1 MKTRRTMAVVAFAAL
16 PLLSVADDT
25 VADDKEKTDEI
36 VVVGR
41 SVATSS
47 ARIEV
52 ERELLVDTAA
62 ALRDM
67 PGATVNRNGPLTGIA
82 QYRGMFGDR
91 IAVDIDS
98 LGVISGGPNAMDAP
112 LSYMSPMMTEELVVT
127 RGIAAVSLA
136 PESIGGHISTRTSRG
151 DFGVDEFGLS
161 GMIGTRYSENGNL
174 STTAARMTLA
184 EDRHRVSAIAE
195 FDHGDDIETPRGVI
209 VPTRLDR
216 DRYDLSY
223 AYDDGD
229 SEFLVFAGKLETGE
243 TGTPALPMD
252 IIFID
257 TELYGTQLGFAL
269 GDNARIDGRF
279 GYNDVAHVMDNFS
292 LREGPM
298 AMRQRLNTTS
308 GSGSQFFLAA
318 TLDQDGSSWQFG
330 IDAIDAA
337 HESVITNPTNA
348 MFRVDNFIGVERR
361 LLGAFAEMT
370 RDLGNGELELGARYN
385 RVSTDAGEVGAAGMM
400 GDMGAR
406 VDQLAQA
413 FNDAGRD
420 LDWGSFDVVGK
431 YRLNISAATEW
442 SFEIGSKSRA
452 PSYQELY
459 LWLPMQATG
468 GLADGRTY
476 IGNLDLEAEQS
487 RELVVGASTEIG
499 RFAMT
504 PQVYFRWI
512 DNYIQGVP
520 SDNMLANMIATMMSG
535 SEPLQ
540 FENIDAEIWGFDA
553 AWSYELSERLLLDGI
568 VSLARGKRTDT
579 NDPLYRLSPL
589 NGSIG
594 LTYLADKWSLKSEVI
609 GYADQDRVSSINN
622 EMETPG
628 YWLVNLGF
636 RWNPAQALRVEAR
649 VDNLLDETY
658 QNHVTGINRAAGSDI
673 PVGERLYGAGRT
685 LSAGLIYR
693 F

>member
-1 MKTRRTMAVVAFAAL
+1 MQTIKLLAVAGMVML
-16 PLLSVADDT
+16 PFSSVADDA
-25 VADDKEKTDEI
+25 VVGDEQEPDEI

-41 SVATSS
+41 SIATSS

-62 ALRDM
+62 ALRDI

-91 IAVDIDS
+91 IAVDIDA

-127 RGIAAVSLA
+127 RGIASVSLA
-136 PESIGGHISTRTSRG
+136 PEAIGGHVSTRTSRG
-151 DFGVDEFGLS
+151 DFGSDDLGLS
-161 GMIGTRYSENGNL
+161 GMIGTRYSDNGNI
-174 STTAARMTLA
+174 STTAARLTLA
-184 EDRHRVSAIAE
+184 SEQHRLSAIAE
-195 FDHGDDIETPRGVI
+195 FDSGDDIETPKGDI
-209 VPTRLDR
+209 VPTRIDR
-216 DRYDLSY
+216 DRYDVSY
-223 AYDDGD
+223 GYDDG
-229 SEFLVFAGKLETGE
+229 SREILLFAGKLETGE

-257 TELYGTQLGFAL
+257 TELYGARLGFDVS
-269 GDNARIDGRF
+269 DNVRIDGRF

-292 LREGPM
+292 LRQAPM

-318 TLDQDGSSWQFG
+318 TVDRNGSSWQFG
-330 IDAIDAA
+330 IDGIDAA
-337 HESVITNPTNA
+337 HDSVITNPNNA
-348 MFRVDNFIGVERR
+348 MFRVDNFIDVERR
-361 LLGAFAEMT
+361 LIGAFAELT
-370 RDLGNGELELGARYN
+370 RDLGDGQFELGARYN

-400 GDMGAR
+400 GDMGTR
-406 VDQLAQA
+406 IGELAQA
-413 FNDAGRD
+413 FNAANRD
-420 LDWGSFDVVGK
+420 LDWGSLDVVGK
-431 YRLNISAATEW
+431 YRWHTSATTEW
-442 SFEIGSKSRA
+442 SVEIGSKSRA

-459 LWLPMQATG
+459 LWLPLQATG

-476 IGNLDLEAEQS
+476 VGSLDLEAEES
-487 RELVVGASTEIG
+487 RELVVGVGTEIG

-504 PQVYFRWI
+504 PQLYFRRV
-512 DNYIQGVP
+512 DDYILGVP
-520 SDNMLANMIATMMSG
+520 SGNMLANMVATMMSG

-540 FENIDAEIWGFDA
+540 FDNVDAEIWGLDA
-553 AWSYELSERLLLDGI
+553 AWSYELSDNLLLDGI

-589 NGSIG
+589 NGSVG
-594 LTYLADKWSLKSEVI
+594 LTYAAEKWSLKSEVI
-609 GYADQDRVSSINN
+609 GFADQDRVSSINN
-622 EMETPG
+622 ELETPG

-636 RWNPAQALRVEAR
+636 RWNPVQSLRVEAR
-649 VDNLLDETY
+649 VDNLFDEAY
-658 QNHVTGINRAAGSDI
+658 QNHVTGINRAAGSDV
-673 PVGERLYGAGRT
+673 PVGERLWGAGRT
-685 LSAGLIYR
+685 LSAGVVYR